1 MFIVWMFN
9 FATSPEGTIC
19 LIHLTCNPFR
29 IEDSCVLMNYKHTF
43 PSGISELTFVWRL
56 RLSYP
61 FFDGFFLITTQLNRI
76 LFFAQAHVQGFNKKG
91 ERDREVQIAL
101 RHCAYF

>member
-43 PSGISELTFVWRL
+43 PSGISELKTF
-56 RLSYP
+56 
-61 FFDGFFLITTQLNRI
+61 
-76 LFFAQAHVQGFNKKG
+76 
-91 ERDREVQIAL
+91 
-101 RHCAYF
+101 